1 MGELNREPAWRIR
14 AVSASGA
21 LILSV
26 AFCLAALFASCG
38 GGDGE
43 TATESEPVEMRGFFL
58 SVNADGEVDCQSEE
72 LDVYYEGDESTGRVN
87 VRIPTTSS
95 AAFEQ
100 ETGHLGQKITA
111 ADSGGN
117 IKSAFVTSY
126 VARNSDGSF
135 DFPGLHY
142 LTSVAGEGID
152 YDAEAHPPERGGPV
166 FAGFWIG
173 ETFRPP
179 GNPFVM
185 CPYVMAPRDAR
196 SRADEAPLGC
206 GGADGKN
213 MSPELRTYLGPNPPD
228 ATGNLGNCY
237 RLLDGNGKLTSPA
250 AVR

>member
-1 MGELNREPAWRIR
+1 MEKLNREPARGAQ
-14 AVSASGA
+14 AVRASGA

-26 AFCLAALFASCG
+26 ALCLAALLASCG
-38 GGDGE
+38 GDGGE
-43 TATESEPVEMRGFFL
+43 TVAEPVGMKGFFL
-58 SVNADGEVDCQSEE
+58 SVNKDGKVDCQSED
-72 LDVYYEGDESTGRVN
+72 LDVYYEGDESTGRVD

-100 ETGHLGQKITA
+100 ETGHVGQKITA
-111 ADSGGN
+111 ADGRGN
-117 IKSAFVTSY
+117 IKSVFVTSY
-126 VARNSDGSF
+126 VASNADGSF

-142 LTSVAGEGID
+142 LTSVPGEGIE
-152 YDAEAHPPERGGPV
+152 YDAGAHPPERGGPV

-185 CPYVMAPRDAR
+185 CPYVMAPTDAR
-196 SRADEAPLGC
+196 SADGAPLGC
-206 GGADGKN
+206 GGTDGEG

-228 ATGNLGNCY
+228 TTKNLGNCY
-237 RLLDGNGKLTSPA
+237 SLLDGSGKLKSPA